1 MNEGI
6 IMLGSNYNA
15 EENIIKAKEKIN
27 DKYEIVDEST
37 VLITLPRGKKYK
49 NHFLNQAIKILSD
62 EYFEDSVVFFKQI
75 EKELGRTTEGKD
87 AGIIP
92 IDIDFVFWNDTAMR
106 KDYDKWDFV
115 RTCIDQIKDK
125 PSTSIL

>member
-6 IMLGSNYNA
+6 IMLGSNVDA
-15 EENIIKAKEKIN
+15 EENIRIAKEKIN
-27 DKYEIVDEST
+27 DKYEIIVES
-37 VLITLPRGKKYK
+37 VALITMPRNKKYK
-49 NHFLNQAIKILSD
+49 NYFLNQAIKILSD
-62 EYFEDSVVFFKQI
+62 EYYADTVHFFKQI
-75 EKELGRTTEGKD
+75 EKELGRTEEGKKE
-87 AGIIP
+87 GLIP

-106 KDYDKWDFV
+106 NDYDKWDFV

>member
-6 IMLGSNYNA
+6 IMLGSNFNA
-15 EENIIKAKEKIN
+15 EENITKAKEKIN
-27 DKYEIVDEST
+27 DKYEIIDEST
-37 VLITLPRGKKYK
+37 VLVTLPRGKKYK

-62 EYFEDSVVFFKQI
+62 EYYEDSEVFFKQI
-75 EKELGRTTEGKD
+75 EKELGRTPEGKA

-106 KDYDKWDFV
+106 NDYEKWDFV
-115 RTCIDQIKDK
+115 RICIDQIKDK
-125 PSTSIL
+125 PSTSLL

>member
-6 IMLGSNYNA
+6 IMLGSNSNA
-15 EENIIKAKEKIN
+15 EENITKAKERIN
-27 DKYEIVDEST
+27 DKYEIIDEST

-62 EYFEDSVVFFKQI
+62 EYFDDSVLFFKQI
-75 EKELGRTTEGKD
+75 EKELGKTPEGKAD
-87 AGIIP
+87 GIIP

-106 KDYDKWDFV
+106 NDYEQWDFV
-115 RTCIDQIKDK
+115 RTCINQIKNK
-125 PSTSIL
+125 PSISLL

>member
-6 IMLGSNYNA
+6 IMLGSNLNSD
-15 EENIIKAKEKIN
+15 ENISRAKEKIN

-37 VLITLPRGKKYK
+37 VLITLPRNKKYK

-62 EYFEDSVVFFKQI
+62 EYFEDSVRFFKQI
-75 EKELGRTTEGKD
+75 EKELGRTQEGKA
-87 AGIIP
+87 AGLVP
-92 IDIDFVFWNDTAMR
+92 IDIDFVFWNETAMR
-106 KDYDKWDFV
+106 DDYAKWDFV
-115 RTCIDQIKDK
+115 RICIDQIKDK

>member
-1 MNEGI
+1 
-6 IMLGSNYNA
+6 MLGSNYNA

-75 EKELGRTTEGKD
+75 EKELGRTIEGKD

>member
-6 IMLGSNYNA
+6 IMLGSNCNA
-15 EENIIKAKEKIN
+15 EENITKAKEKIN

-62 EYFEDSVVFFKQI
+62 EYYEDSEVFFKQI
-75 EKELGRTTEGKD
+75 EKELGRTPEGK
-87 AGIIP
+87 ASGVIP

-106 KDYDKWDFV
+106 KDYEKWDFV
-115 RTCIDQIKDK
+115 RICIDQIKDK

>member
-6 IMLGSNYNA
+6 IMLGSNNNA
-15 EENIIKAKEKIN
+15 EENITKAKEKIN

-75 EKELGRTTEGKD
+75 EKELGKTTEGK
-87 AGIIP
+87 AGGIVP

-106 KDYDKWDFV
+106 NDYEKWDFV